1 MKHVLLL
8 TGLSGCLL
16 VSPFL
21 QAATT
26 VDTIHKHG
34 YGANI
39 GWLNFQGDL
48 TQGAVFGQAYA
59 TGYVWSANCGWIS
72 LGHGPTNGWQYANT
86 SAGDWGVNHDGLGN
100 LRGYAYGANIGWIAF
115 EATGA
120 PRIDLLTG
128 NLDGYIYSAN
138 VGWIS
143 LSNSQ
148 AFVQT
153 TYLNPGPDTD
163 ADDIPDFWEYANTG
177 SLTNLAAG
185 QDFDQDNVPD
195 EEEYQADTDPLDM
208 ASLLR
213 VTGLSR
219 TGNFNLVTWTI
230 EPTRFYHLEKSA
242 SAEDNAPWTDSGLG
256 LMLPVPSPILTGAIT
271 ESLATNQYYRAKALV
286 PLAP

>member
-1 MKHVLLL
+1 MKHVMLL
-8 TGLSGCLL
+8 TGLCGFLL
-16 VSPFL
+16 VSPL
-21 QAATT
+21 LHATT
-26 VDTIHKHG
+26 TIDTIHKHG

-39 GWLNFQGDL
+39 GWLNFQGDM

-72 LGHGPTNGWQYANT
+72 LGHGPTNGWWYSNA

-100 LRGYAYGANIGWIAF
+100 LRGYAYGANIGWVAF

-128 NLDGYIYSAN
+128 NLDGYIYGAN

-143 LSNSQ
+143 LSNQQ

-153 TYLNPGPDTD
+153 THLDPGPDTD
-163 ADDIPDFWEYANTG
+163 ADDIPDPWEYANTG

-185 QDFDQDNVPD
+185 ADFDHDFVPD
-195 EEEYQADTDPLDM
+195 DQEYQADTDPLNP
-208 ASLLR
+208 ASLLI
-213 VTGLSR
+213 VTGITQS
-219 TGNFNLVTWTI
+219 NVFDFVTWTI
-230 EPTRFYHLEKSA
+230 EPTRFYRLEKSA
-242 SAEDNAPWTDSGLG
+242 KADNDVAWSDSGMG
-256 LMLPVPSPILTGAIT
+256 LLLPVPAPTLTGYAF
-271 ESLATNQYYRAKALV
+271 EPFATSRFYRAKAIV